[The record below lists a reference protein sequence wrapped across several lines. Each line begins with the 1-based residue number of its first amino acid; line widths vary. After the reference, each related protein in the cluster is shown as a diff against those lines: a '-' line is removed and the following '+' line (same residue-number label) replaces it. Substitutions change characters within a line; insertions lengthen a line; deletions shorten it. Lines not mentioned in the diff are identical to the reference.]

1 MKHIVVDLEMNSLAK
16 EYKVEKEICNREII
30 EIGAVVLD
38 ENYQE
43 VNSFKTFVKPQ
54 YNDKIKPYFEK
65 LTGISTTMVE
75 NAPVFEEALKMFC
88 SWCKSMGED
97 VQLYQWSESDMEQ
110 IHSEMKLKW
119 ITLEDVYQK
128 LLSNCLDFQKE
139 FGDKLHLTNAVSLK
153 NAIMYAGID
162 FEGTEHDAL
171 DDARNTATLLKIVR
185 TPDLCKTALE
195 SVIDALN
202 PSPVSTSLGSVFN
215 FEELGFIA

>member
-75 NAPVFEEALKMFC
+75 NAPVF
-88 SWCKSMGED
+88 
-97 VQLYQWSESDMEQ
+97 
-110 IHSEMKLKW
+110 
-119 ITLEDVYQK
+119 
-128 LLSNCLDFQKE
+128 
-139 FGDKLHLTNAVSLK
+139 
-153 NAIMYAGID
+153 
-162 FEGTEHDAL
+162 
-171 DDARNTATLLKIVR
+171 
-185 TPDLCKTALE
+185 
-195 SVIDALN
+195 
-202 PSPVSTSLGSVFN
+202 
-215 FEELGFIA
+215 